1 MKSLLLAACLLCAC
15 SLFAQ
20 TNDEK
25 AIRAVMDVQTNAWN
39 NGNIPAFMETYWK
52 SDSLVFIGKNGPN
65 YGWQNTLDGYKKRY
79 PDTVAMGKLRF
90 DILQVRQL
98 SAEYYFV
105 IGNFYLQRSIGN
117 LSGTFTLLFR
127 KMSGHWIIV
136 ADHTS

>member
-1 MKSLLLAACLLCAC
+1 MKSLLLAACLLCVC

-90 DILQVRQL
+90 DILQIRRL
-98 SAEYYFV
+98 SPEYYFV

-117 LSGTFTLLFR
+117 LNGTFTLLFR
-127 KMSGHWIIV
+127 KMSGHWVIV